1 VSFVLSWLSVPG
13 LCMKVAASI
22 LDSDFLHLADELSA
36 VVKAGADVIH
46 LDVMDGHF
54 VPNLSFGVPLARAVR
69 QAVTVP
75 VHTHLMVNEPECLI
89 EKFLPYSD
97 LVIFHV
103 EAATTPRQCIETIHS
118 AGKAA
123 GISLNPN
130 TPVESLRPLIADV
143 QGVLVMS
150 VYPGFGGQEFS
161 PESPGRIRETARLIG
176 DTGSKAT
183 ISVDGGI
190 NPHNCALV
198 AEAGAQMVIAGS
210 AIFHST
216 DYAAVIRALRCSTH

>member
-1 VSFVLSWLSVPG
+1 
-13 LCMKVAASI
+13 MKVAASI
-22 LDSDFLHLADELSA
+22 LDCDFLRLGEELAA

-54 VPNLSFGVPLARAVR
+54 VPNLSFGVPLASAVR
-69 QAVTVP
+69 RAVTVP
-75 VHTHLMVNEPECLI
+75 VHTHLMVSEPEWLI

-97 LVIFHV
+97 LVIFHI
-103 EAATTPRQCIETIHS
+103 EAAEMPEQCIETIHS

-130 TPVESLRPLIADV
+130 TPVESLRTLIADV
-143 QGVLVMS
+143 QDVLVMS

-161 PESPGRIRETARLIG
+161 PESPGRIRETARLISE
-176 DTGSKAT
+176 TGSKAT

-190 NPHNCALV
+190 NPSNCAAV
-198 AEAGAQMVIAGS
+198 AGAGAQPVISGS
-210 AIFHST
+210 AIFHSS
-216 DYAAVIRALRCSTH
+216 DYAAAIRALRCSTP

>member
-1 VSFVLSWLSVPG
+1 
-13 LCMKVAASI
+13 MKVAASI
-22 LDSDFLHLADELSA
+22 LDCDFLRLGEELAA
-36 VVKAGADVIH
+36 VVKDGADVIH

-54 VPNLSFGVPLARAVR
+54 VPNLSFGVPLAKAVR
-69 QAVTVP
+69 RAVTVP
-75 VHTHLMVNEPECLI
+75 VHTHLMVNEPEWLI

-103 EAATTPRQCIETIHS
+103 EAAEMPVQCLETIHS

-130 TPVESLRPLIADV
+130 TPVESLRTLIADV
-143 QGVLVMS
+143 QDVLVMS

-161 PESPGRIRETARLIG
+161 PESPGRIRETARLISES
-176 DTGSKAT
+176 GSKAT

-190 NPHNCALV
+190 NPSNCAAV
-198 AEAGAQMVIAGS
+198 AGAGAQTVISGS
-210 AIFHST
+210 AIFHSS
-216 DYAAVIRALRCSTH
+216 DYAAAIRALRCSTP

>member
-1 VSFVLSWLSVPG
+1 
-13 LCMKVAASI
+13 MKVAASI
-22 LDSDFLHLADELSA
+22 LDCDFLHLADELSA
-36 VVKAGADVIH
+36 VVTAGADVIH

-69 QAVTVP
+69 RAVTVP
-75 VHTHLMVNEPECLI
+75 VHTHLMVNEPGRLI

-97 LVIFHV
+97 LVTFHV
-103 EAATTPRQCIETIHS
+103 EAAKAPGQCLETIHA

-130 TPVESLRPLIADV
+130 TPVESLRPFIADV

-161 PESPGRIRETARLIG
+161 PESPGRTRETARLIS

-183 ISVDGGI
+183 VSVDGGI
-190 NPHNCALV
+190 NPHNCAAV

-210 AIFHST
+210 AIFNSS
-216 DYAAVIRALRCSTH
+216 DYAATIRALRCSTH

>member
-1 VSFVLSWLSVPG
+1 
-13 LCMKVAASI
+13 MKVSASI
-22 LDSDFLHLADELSA
+22 LDCDFLHLADELSA
-36 VVKAGADVIH
+36 VVKAGADAIH

-54 VPNLSFGVPLARAVR
+54 VPNLSFGVPLAKAVR
-69 QAVTVP
+69 RAVTVP
-75 VHTHLMVNEPECLI
+75 VHTHLMVNEPEWLI

-103 EAATTPRQCIETIHS
+103 EAAEMPEQCIETIHA

-130 TPVESLRPLIADV
+130 TPVESLRSLVADV
-143 QGVLVMS
+143 EDVLVMS

-176 DTGSKAT
+176 ETGSKAT
-183 ISVDGGI
+183 VSVDGGV
-190 NPHNCALV
+190 NPKNCALV
-198 AEAGAQMVIAGS
+198 AEAGAQIVIAGS
-210 AIFHST
+210 TIFRSS
-216 DYAAVIRALRCSTH
+216 DYAATIRALKCS

>member
-1 VSFVLSWLSVPG
+1 
-13 LCMKVAASI
+13 MKVAASI
-22 LDSDFLHLADELSA
+22 LDCDFLHLADELSA
-36 VVKAGADVIH
+36 VVKSGADVIH

-69 QAVTVP
+69 EAVTVP
-75 VHTHLMVNEPECLI
+75 VHTHLMVNEPEWLI

-97 LVIFHV
+97 QVTFHV
-103 EAATTPRQCIETIHS
+103 EAAEAPAQCLETIHS
-118 AGKAA
+118 AGKTA

-130 TPVESLRPLIADV
+130 TPVESLRPFIADV
-143 QGVLVMS
+143 ESVLVMS

-161 PESPGRIRETARLIG
+161 PESPGRIRETAKLIN

-183 ISVDGGI
+183 IAVDGGV

-198 AEAGAQMVIAGS
+198 AEAGAQMVISGS
-210 AIFHST
+210 AIFHSS

>member
-1 VSFVLSWLSVPG
+1 MPG
-13 LCMKVAASI
+13 LLMKVSASI
-22 LDSDFLHLADELSA
+22 LDCDFLHLSDELSA
-36 VVKAGADVIH
+36 VVKAGADAIH

-54 VPNLSFGVPLARAVR
+54 VPNLSFGVPLAKAVR

-75 VHTHLMVNEPECLI
+75 VHTHLMVNEPEWLI

-97 LVIFHV
+97 LVTFHV
-103 EAATTPRQCIETIHS
+103 EAAETPEQCIETIHA

-130 TPVESLRPLIADV
+130 TPVESMRALIADV
-143 QGVLVMS
+143 QDVLVMS

-161 PESPGRIRETARLIG
+161 SESPGRIRETAGLIAE
-176 DTGSKAT
+176 TGSKAT
-183 ISVDGGI
+183 ISVDGGVS
-190 NPHNCALV
+190 PQNCAAV
-198 AEAGAQMVIAGS
+198 AKAGAHWVIAGS

-216 DYAAVIRALRCSTH
+216 DYAAVIRALRCSTP

>member
-1 VSFVLSWLSVPG
+1 
-13 LCMKVAASI
+13 MKVSASI
-22 LDSDFLHLADELSA
+22 LDCDFLHLSDELSA
-36 VVKAGADVIH
+36 VVAAGADAIH

-75 VHTHLMVNEPECLI
+75 VHTHLMVNEPEWLI

-103 EAATTPRQCIETIHS
+103 EAAEMPEQCIETIHA

-130 TPVESLRPLIADV
+130 TPVESLRTLIADV
-143 QGVLVMS
+143 QDVLVMS

-161 PESPGRIRETARLIG
+161 PGSSGRIRETARLIAE
-176 DTGSKAT
+176 TGSKAT
-183 ISVDGGI
+183 ISVDGGV
-190 NPHNCALV
+190 NPDNCAAP
-198 AEAGAQMVIAGS
+198 AEAGAHWVIAGS
-210 AIFHST
+210 AIFRSS
-216 DYAAVIRALRCSTH
+216 DYAAVIRALKCSTH